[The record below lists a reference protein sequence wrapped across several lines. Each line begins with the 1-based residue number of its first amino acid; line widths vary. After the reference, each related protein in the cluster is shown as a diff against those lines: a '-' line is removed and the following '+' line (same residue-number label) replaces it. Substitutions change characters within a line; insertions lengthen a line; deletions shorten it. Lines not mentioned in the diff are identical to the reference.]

1 MAKGTKVLNRVLK
14 VNDIEELF
22 ITVSDAAPLD
32 DDIDD
37 SEISLYLDAG
47 DGNKLKI
54 KGRIG
59 ETVYTYVLT
68 PV

>member
-47 DGNKLKI
+47 DSNKLKI

-59 ETVYTYVLT
+59 ETVYTYVLE